1 MRVRATLLV
10 VLPLLAIFTAS
21 WLIRHYGP
29 DSRDASAPA
38 DLVSAASPPAGESGL
53 SNPHA
58 PVPLNRGP
66 EVRDGFRGDVHPL
79 LFGKTRLEVAARWS
93 SVGEVEKMIN
103 PTLDAWFANLRPI
116 QERQTYTENDF
127 SAFLPE
133 TLGEVGQLWA
143 LDADKILKF
152 LRQFH
157 PRPSLQLVAS
167 GRRAGPDG
175 AFALLRAVSPS
186 YLDIAFRIHAEFSL
200 EPEGPAGEPPPIRV
214 WYTPAAFTGRMLVN
228 RKKGTVDH
236 FRLELPADK
245 AINVHLTVNV
255 RGEGK
260 NQPHAI
266 VRVENMDL
274 RGGDDGV
281 VEKTPWTTALSRA
294 EADRRLGKVFFKFL
308 EIDWVPFD
316 AVAAEARSR
325 GRPIFA
331 LVSWGSIDD
340 QSC

>member
-10 VLPLLAIFTAS
+10 VLPLLAIFTAIG
-21 WLIRHYGP
+21 LIRYYRP
-29 DSRDASAPA
+29 DNPDASAPA
-38 DLVSAASPPAGESGL
+38 ALVSAASPPAGESGRPNL
-53 SNPHA
+53 HA

-66 EVRDGFRGDVHPL
+66 EVRDGFQGDVHPL
-79 LFGKTRLEVAARWS
+79 LFGKTRLEVTARWS
-93 SVGEVEKMIN
+93 SVGEVEKMVN
-103 PTLDAWFANLRPI
+103 PTLDAWFANLRPA
-116 QERQTYTENDF
+116 QERRIYTENDF
-127 SAFLPE
+127 SAFLPP
-133 TLGEVGQLWA
+133 TFGEVGQLWA
-143 LDADKILKF
+143 LDTDKILKF

-157 PRPSLQLVAS
+157 PRPSLRLVAS

-175 AFALLRAVSPS
+175 AFAILQAASPS
-186 YLDIAFRIHAEFSL
+186 YLEIAFRIHAEFSL
-200 EPEGPAGEPPPIRV
+200 EPDGPAGEPPPVRV
-214 WYTPAAFTGRMLVN
+214 WYTPAAFNGRMLID

-245 AINVHLTVNV
+245 AINVHLTVNF
-255 RGEGK
+255 RGGGN

-266 VRVENMDL
+266 VRVEHMDL
-274 RGGDDGV
+274 TGGDDGA
-281 VEKTPWTTALSRA
+281 VENMPWKAALSRA